1 MATVGSVKAKIHG
14 LIDKI
19 NATTGEASTQL
30 SPAVDALIAGYGSG
44 GGGGFID
51 VTELPTE
58 NISEEAV
65 YRLTEEKEQEITLWL
80 AASMDGTELNMPFED
95 FFKANGIDCNITC
108 TVVETL
114 PDVMEMVNEDTF
126 TFPCYI
132 LESTGIAYVSFDG
145 TAATAMP
152 FGEGMLGTPGADK
165 GWIDSVDDIVIDT
178 SADDVSI
185 YTICPGTQLVEKGVF
200 AYSDGWYELEK
211 TLETT
216 KKPKGPAVY
225 IITDGVA
232 MDFYELIISGG
243 GSMEGEIEFVDEL
256 PLWKDGWYVLN
267 ATGFLY
273 VVSNGQAVTITDI
286 FPSNV
291 CYGWVDSIE
300 EMDTSKAGA
309 MYALRGSKTDVIYKV
324 GENGTTDE
332 VYIHENDEWQGFI
345 KDGGIDGTAIARSIV
360 DNTITEYSDSELT
373 RLGPYAFYYRSKLV
387 NVNLPNVA
395 HTEKNTF
402 GYCSKLR
409 SVALPKAT
417 NIFEYTFDN
426 CSSLQSIDFPEVHT
440 IGNYAFANCTSLDS
454 INLPKATSIGINA
467 FAGCANLSSVDLPL
481 APALGSYAFSGCSI
495 LASISLPNVTNL
507 GTYAFYNCYKLENVN
522 IPKVTSVGSNGFY
535 GCLLLENIDLSHV
548 TTLGASAFQNC
559 SKLKRITLPEITVT
573 NTNIFRHCFA
583 LQSVDLP
590 KATNIATYIF
600 HSCYSLTKIILR
612 SSAVCTLADTNALGD
627 CYHYHGTVNSVY
639 NSSGAKDGYIYVPRA
654 LVDGYKSAANWSN
667 FASQFRALED
677 YTVDGTTTGA
687 LDESKI

>member
-58 NISEEAV
+58 NINEEAV

-80 AASMDGTELNMPFED
+80 AASLNGTAISMSFED
-95 FFKANGIDCNITC
+95 YIKANGMDCNITC
-108 TVVETL
+108 TVIETL
-114 PDVMEMVNEDTF
+114 PDVMEAANIDTF
-126 TFPCYI
+126 TFPCYV
-132 LESTGIAYVSFDG
+132 LESTGIAYVSLDG
-145 TAATAMP
+145 TSATAMP
-152 FGEGMLGTPGADK
+152 FGEGMLDTPGADK

-178 SADDVSI
+178 STDNTSI
-185 YTICPGTQLVEKGVF
+185 YTIRPGTQLVEKGVF
-200 AYSDGWYELEK
+200 AYYDGWYELEK

-216 KKPKGPAVY
+216 EKPHDPTVY
-225 IITDGVA
+225 VTTKNGEVVDWLKQLGAETGVK
-232 MDFYELIISGG
+232 IP
-243 GSMEGEIEFVDEL
+243 FVDAL
-256 PLWKDGWYVLN
+256 PLDIDGIYVLN
-267 ATGFLY
+267 ATGFVYL
-273 VVSNGQAVTITDI
+273 VSNGQAVEFTEILSGT
-286 FPSNV
+286 N
-291 CYGWVDSIE
+291 CGWVDSIE
-300 EMDTSKAGA
+300 EIDTSKPDCL
-309 MYALRGSKTDVIYKV
+309 YALRGSKTDVIYKV

-387 NVNLPNVA
+387 NVNLPNLA

-507 GTYAFYNCYKLENVN
+507 GTYAFYNCYKLENIN

-600 HSCYSLTKIILR
+600 NSCYSLTQIILR
-612 SSAVCTLADTNALGD
+612 SSAVCTLADANALGD

-639 NSSGAKDGYIYVPRA
+639 NPSGAKDGYIYVPRA
-654 LVDGYKSAANWSN
+654 LVDSYKSAANWSS